1 MSDISSGILSSISS
15 GIVFGPRPTPSPG
28 RWKIPGNTTA
38 KTCSLSSK
46 SPQKLQ
52 DMKPCMKVMQGVAE
66 GKRTKQQDILKNKM
80 KLSWMGSTNRTI
92 SENYCAAAF
101 FAAPAVTYK
110 MHLLRSWRQEGGSQK
125 KPQQGHDPLDVS
137 IKSWNRLR
145 SYGIKHTACP
155 NRFSVRL
162 MLKHIL
168 TILGRNPKQ

>member
-101 FAAPAVTYK
+101 LR
-110 MHLLRSWRQEGGSQK
+110 HLRSHIKCTCYDRGGRK
-125 KPQQGHDPLDVS
+125 VEAR
-137 IKSWNRLR
+137 KSLSKAMIHWMFQSNPGTGCAETARRRPCIGRL
-145 SYGIKHTACP
+145 G
-155 NRFSVRL
+155 
-162 MLKHIL
+162 
-168 TILGRNPKQ
+168 